1 MPNMTAMNKRLAY
14 LTDLVQSGKADAF
27 AHYAMAMEYKKE
39 GKIEEAGAA
48 FDQLTV
54 AFPDYLPQYL
64 MAGQMYI
71 DSDQPALAQLWL
83 SRGLKLAQATGD
95 GKTAA
100 EIEAALALC

>member
-1 MPNMTAMNKRLAY
+1 MNKRLIY
-14 LTDLVQSGKADAF
+14 LTDLIQSGKADAF
-27 AHYAMAMEYKKE
+27 AHYALAMEYKKE
-39 GKIEEAGAA
+39 GQIAEAGAA
-48 FDQLTV
+48 FDRLTV

-64 MAGQMYI
+64 MAGQMYL
-71 DSDQPALAQLWL
+71 DNDQLPLAQLWL